1 MQDPQIWSRKNTS
14 DSRPLNCCFRFWAL
28 QTLSK
33 RYLPEGMWQFY
44 VSKLVRQVQ
53 SSQTLMSHI
62 LIFPLKIVQITLFMI
77 ETIIFWLGGDDLALK
92 LEIFVLVHTQR
103 GSWRLIIINM
113 RNIFLFLCI
122 NQPLWVCTRTNISN
136 FNTKSSPPNQNIMV
150 SIIKSVI
157 WTFVIILK
165 LK

>member
-1 MQDPQIWSRKNTS
+1 MRRLIDLWSCFYLYETQALLCSKNLKTM
-14 DSRPLNCCFRFWAL
+14 
-28 QTLSK
+28 SK
-33 RYLPEGMWQFY
+33 NLKI
-44 VSKLVRQVQ
+44 VSKKNENVSKTWKLCLVRQLQ
-53 SSQTLMSHI
+53 SSQTLMSRI

-103 GSWRLIIINM
+103 GSWRLIIKNM

-157 WTFVIILK
+157 WTIL
-165 LK
+165 